1 MNKYLAIVRLSLQ
14 EYFVYRLNFILWRV
28 RIVLSILITFF
39 LWQAAYATKELVF
52 NYSLSQMLTYIILLS
67 FIHGVVLST
76 QTTKVSEE
84 IVWGNLSNFLIRPIN
99 YFYHCLS
106 RDFADKIVNTVC
118 SVIEITLLIVL
129 FKPPIFLQ
137 TNPSILLFFAFSIM
151 LAAFLYFLVNMLLSI
166 IGFWS
171 KDVWAPRFIFYIVV
185 AFLAG
190 TYFPLDIV
198 PSGIYRILQF
208 LPFTYMVFFPLKIYL
223 GNFDLAFLLKGF
235 LVSAVWSVCLAFLL
249 KLVWQKGL
257 RKYTA
262 EGR

>member
-1 MNKYLAIVRLSLQ
+1 MNKYLAVVKLSLQ

-39 LWQAAYATKELVF
+39 LWQAAYSGKQVIF
-52 NYSLSQMLTYIILLS
+52 NYTLPQMLTYIILLS

-76 QTTKVSEE
+76 QTNRVSEE
-84 IVWGNLSNFLIRPIN
+84 IAWGNLSNFLIRPIN

-118 SVIEITLLIVL
+118 SVMEITLLIVL
-129 FKPPIFLQ
+129 FKPPVFLQ
-137 TNPSILLFFAFSIM
+137 TNLSILLFFALSVM
-151 LAAFLYFLVNMLLSI
+151 LAAFIYFLVNMLLSI

-171 KDVWAPRFIFYIVV
+171 KEVWAPRFIFYIVV

-198 PSGIYRILQF
+198 PSGIYRMLQF

-223 GNFDLAFLLKGF
+223 GNFDLPFLLTGF
-235 LVSAVWSVCLAFLL
+235 LVSILWSVILAFLL
-249 KLVWQKGL
+249 KVVWRKGL